1 MPRYPR
7 KIVEKKT
14 YYYASESESESESK
28 DGHIARYVFPDGD
41 ESWIDELTDDSDS
54 DESDY
59 DPARE
64 SESEEEE
71 ETDEEEVSDSEDGTN
86 YESET
91 ESESDSEELDDPKPY
106 YGKGFRVYFDSS
118 ADKKF
123 FMRAFGF
130 SKA

>member
-1 MPRYPR
+1 MPRYPH

-14 YYYASESESESESK
+14 YYYASESESG
-28 DGHIARYVFPDGD
+28 DGRVARYVFSDDD
-41 ESWIDELTDDSDS
+41 ESWIEGLTDEESDS

-59 DPARE
+59 DPARDSE
-64 SESEEEE
+64 SEEEEEE
-71 ETDEEEVSDSEDGTN
+71 ETDEEEVSDSEDGTD

-91 ESESDSEELDDPKPY
+91 ESESDSEELDDPTPY
-106 YGKGFRVYFDSS
+106 HGKGFRVYFDSS